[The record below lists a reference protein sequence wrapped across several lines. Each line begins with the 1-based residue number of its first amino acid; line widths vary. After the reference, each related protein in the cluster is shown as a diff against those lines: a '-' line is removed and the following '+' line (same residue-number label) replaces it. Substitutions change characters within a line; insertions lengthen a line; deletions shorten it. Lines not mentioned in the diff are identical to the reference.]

1 MKNYTAP
8 VLWITGL
15 SGSGKTT
22 LAKEVYRILK
32 SRNLPVIL
40 FDGDEL
46 REIFKSKS
54 IQNYSREERMDL
66 AMKYS
71 KLCLQV
77 SKQGLIVAGSC
88 KPSQKAITPISGMKK
103 RDTRPQQIRRMAIE
117 VMITVD
123 KYTSGIIPI
132 EPLTRLSERFLSLL
146 ALFLTNLPRI
156 LLQNLCQAVNSIKSP
171 HQRSPSTRAKIS
183 LGLT

>member
-54 IQNYSREERMDL
+54 IQNYSREERMDF

-77 SKQGLIVAGSC
+77 SKQGLIVIIATISLFKKIHDWNRDNIPNYFEVFLKVPLDELKRRDVKGIYKSFDKGELTDVAGLDL
-88 KPSQKAITPISGMKK
+88 KIENLTDFQLSQLMT
-103 RDTRPQQIRRMAIE
+103 QQHR
-117 VMITVD
+117 
-123 KYTSGIIPI
+123 K
-132 EPLTRLSERFLSLL
+132 
-146 ALFLTNLPRI
+146 
-156 LLQNLCQAVNSIKSP
+156 LLQMQL
-171 HQRSPSTRAKIS
+171 
-183 LGLT
+183 L

>member
-22 LAKEVYRILK
+22 LAKEVYGILK

-54 IQNYSREERMDL
+54 EQNYSREERMDF

-77 SKQGLIVAGSC
+77 SKQGLIVIIATISLFKKIHDWNRDNIPNYFEVFLKVPIDELKRRDVKGIYKSFDKGEITDVAGL
-88 KPSQKAITPISGMKK
+88 
-103 RDTRPQQIRRMAIE
+103 DLNIE
-117 VMITVD
+117 
-123 KYTSGIIPI
+123 
-132 EPLTRLSERFLSLL
+132 EPEN
-146 ALFLTNLPRI
+146 AHWVVEYDPN
-156 LLQNLCQAVNSIKSP
+156 
-171 HQRSPSTRAKIS
+171 RSPKS
-183 LGLT
+183 LADELLKRKNL

>member
-1 MKNYTAP
+1 MNNYAAP

-22 LAKEVYRILK
+22 LAKEVYKKLK
-32 SRNLPVIL
+32 TKNLPVIL

-54 IQNYSREERMDL
+54 VQSYSREERMDF

-77 SKQGLIVAGSC
+77 SKQGLIVIIA
-88 KPSQKAITPISGMKK
+88 TISLFKK
-103 RDTRPQQIRRMAIE
+103 IHNWNRD
-117 VMITVD
+117 
-123 KYTSGIIPI
+123 
-132 EPLTRLSERFLSLL
+132 
-146 ALFLTNLPRI
+146 NLPNYFEVF
-156 LLQNLCQAVNSIKSP
+156 LKVPLDELKEEM
-171 HQRSPSTRAKIS
+171 
-183 LGLT
+183 